1 MSGVSWE
8 RNLYNVH
15 NESHQA
21 IVNIFR
27 LTIDDNLSPRS
38 GKQRVNLATFTTK
51 EHLDF
56 PVANHYYID
65 NITFAILLT
74 GKLHAH

>member
-1 MSGVSWE
+1 M
-8 RNLYNVH
+8 
-15 NESHQA
+15 A
-21 IVNIFR
+21 
-27 LTIDDNLSPRS
+27 

-65 NITFAILLT
+65 NIAFAILLT